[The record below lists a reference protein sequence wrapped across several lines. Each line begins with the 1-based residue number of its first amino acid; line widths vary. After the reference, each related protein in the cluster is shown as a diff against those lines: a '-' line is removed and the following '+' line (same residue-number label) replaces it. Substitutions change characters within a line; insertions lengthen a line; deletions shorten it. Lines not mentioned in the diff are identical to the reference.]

1 MYVCMYVY
9 MCGYIYI
16 YKTSNSR
23 NNNYVFKN
31 KYTFLENQ
39 WSIIL
44 HTRTQLKNVYHK
56 APDRLI

>member
-1 MYVCMYVY
+1 MYVCMYICV
-9 MCGYIYI
+9 GIYIYI

-39 WSIIL
+39 
-44 HTRTQLKNVYHK
+44 
-56 APDRLI
+56 

>member
-1 MYVCMYVY
+1 MYVY

-39 WSIIL
+39 
-44 HTRTQLKNVYHK
+44 
-56 APDRLI
+56 